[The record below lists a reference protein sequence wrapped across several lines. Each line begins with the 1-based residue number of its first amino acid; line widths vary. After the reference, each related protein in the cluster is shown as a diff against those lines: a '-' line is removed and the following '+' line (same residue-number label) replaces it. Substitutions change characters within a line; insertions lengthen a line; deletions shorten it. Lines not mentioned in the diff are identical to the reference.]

1 MLPKNYK
8 TALRIQKLRTD
19 LERYEQMPGVEIIK
33 KEIREKIAKL
43 EKSMK

>member
-1 MLPKNYK
+1 MLPKIYK
-8 TALRIQKLRTD
+8 AGLRIQKLQQE